1 MTAALDLASA
11 TGQSGAARP
20 TIAQT
25 ATHMAGMLW
34 YQMLSEMSQTGFDS
48 DSLGTGGADFQNM
61 FLYNIAQND
70 FGKYDASLTGAL
82 VKQLSGSS
90 AAASPAIET
99 PGASPTSL
107 DGMTPVIATLG
118 GQTAEPAQ
126 PLAAAQPDAPVAP
139 GGSLLQQA
147 TNFAQAVWPQ
157 IQQAAQVL
165 NVSPV
170 GLLAQTALETGWGAA
185 AAGNNLFGIKAA
197 AGQPGTVR
205 DTHEVVNGVLTPQ
218 TATFRDYATP
228 AASISDYVGEIQSSF
243 EAVAGQSSV
252 AGFAH
257 ALQASGYATDTNYA
271 SKIISISNSP
281 LMQQVLQSVGAA
293 PEP

>member
-1 MTAALDLASA
+1 MTASLDRAALL
-11 TGQSGAARP
+11 TGQSSAARP

-48 DSLGTGGADFQNM
+48 DSLGTGGSDFQNM

-70 FGKYDASLTGAL
+70 FGKYDKGLTDAL
-82 VKQLSGSS
+82 IKQLTNSS
-90 AAASPAIET
+90 QAPSPAIST
-99 PGASPTSL
+99 AGASPTSQ
-107 DGMTPVIATLG
+107 DAAMSSIATMG
-118 GQTAEPAQ
+118 TPPAQ
-126 PLAAAQPDAPVAP
+126 PVSAPAP
-139 GGSLLQQA
+139 APSQTLVQQA
-147 TNFAQAVWPQ
+147 TNFAQSVWPQ
-157 IQQAAQVL
+157 IQDAAEVL

-197 AGQPGTVR
+197 SGQSGTVR

-228 AASISDYVGEIQSSF
+228 AASISDYVGEIQANF
-243 EAVAGQSSV
+243 EAVAGQSSIS
-252 AGFAH
+252 GFAH
-257 ALQASGYATDTNYA
+257 ALQTSGYATDTNYA
-271 SKIISISNSP
+271 AKIISISNSP

-293 PEP
+293 PSNAAAPDP

>member
-1 MTAALDLASA
+1 MTAAIDLASVL
-11 TGQSGAARP
+11 GQGGAARP

-48 DSLGTGGADFQNM
+48 DSLGTGGSDFQNM
-61 FLYNIAQND
+61 FLYDIAQND
-70 FGKYDASLTGAL
+70 FGKYDGALTGAL
-82 VKQLSGSS
+82 IKQLTGQSQSGAS
-90 AAASPAIET
+90 SPAIST
-99 PGASPTSL
+99 AGASPTSQ
-107 DGMTPVIATLG
+107 DAAMPSIATMG
-118 GQTAEPAQ
+118 SQTAQPVSQPA
-126 PLAAAQPDAPVAP
+126 PSKTLLA
-139 GGSLLQQA
+139 QA

-157 IQQAAQVL
+157 IQQAADVL

-185 AAGNNLFGIKAA
+185 AAGNNLFGIKAG
-197 AGQPGTVR
+197 AGQSGTVR

-228 AASISDYVGEIQSSF
+228 EASISDYVGEIQSNF

-252 AGFAH
+252 SGFAH

-293 PEP
+293 PDPKNPA